1 VSATVADP
9 VARLR
14 AVLSSEDLPAFIV
27 SGRTSVRYLTGYT
40 GSNGVVCLAPGEQR
54 FLTDFRYATSV
65 QGLRERWDVRIVEQ
79 ELVRSIAAAFG
90 ELVGSGLRVGFEA
103 SSVSYSAYGVLA
115 AAAAAA
121 DCELVPTNGI
131 VERLRAVKTPDEI
144 ERIRAAARI
153 ADGAYEW
160 LVEQRLCGRT
170 EREVAWGIETRLRE
184 LGADDAAFPPIV
196 ASASQGALP
205 HGVPRDVVIEAG
217 TLVVV
222 DLGARLDGYRSDC
235 TRTFATGP
243 LPDEATAVY
252 GVVAEAQRQALDLV
266 RPGTPCPDVHAAARQ
281 VIDEAGYGAL
291 FNHGTGHGIGLDV
304 HEAPRFRGG
313 VAGVLEPGNV
323 VTVEPGVYVPGQ
335 FGVRIEDLV
344 VVTDDGREVLSQF
357 PKSLIDAG

>member
-1 VSATVADP
+1 MSAVAADP

-14 AVLSSEDLPAFIV
+14 ASLAPEGVDALVV
-27 SGRTSVRYLTGYT
+27 SGRTSVRYLTGYA
-40 GSNGVVCLAPGEQR
+40 GSNGLVCLAPGEQR

-65 QGLRERWDVRIVEQ
+65 EDLRERWDVRIVEQ
-79 ELVRSIAAAFG
+79 DLLSSVATGFG

-103 SSVSYSAYGVLA
+103 SDVSYSAYLVLAEA
-115 AAAAAA
+115 AAAAG
-121 DCELVPTNGI
+121 CELVPTTGV

-153 ADGAYEW
+153 ADGAYTW

-170 EREVAWGIETRLRE
+170 ERDVAWGIEMRLRE

-196 ASASQGALP
+196 ASAGQGALP
-205 HGVPRDVVIEAG
+205 HGQPRDVAIESG

-235 TRTFATGP
+235 TRTFATGA
-243 LPDEATAVY
+243 LTDEARAVY
-252 GVVAEAQRQALDLV
+252 EVVAEAQRQALALV
-266 RPGTPCPDVHAAARQ
+266 RPGTPCPDVHAAARR
-281 VIDEAGYGAL
+281 VIDDAGYGAL

-304 HEAPRFRGG
+304 HEAPRFRNG
-313 VAGVLEPGNV
+313 VDGVLEPGNV